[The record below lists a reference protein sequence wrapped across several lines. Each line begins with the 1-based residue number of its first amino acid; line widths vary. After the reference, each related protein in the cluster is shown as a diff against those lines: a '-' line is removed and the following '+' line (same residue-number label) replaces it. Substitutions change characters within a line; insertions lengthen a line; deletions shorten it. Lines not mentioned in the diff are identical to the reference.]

1 MRYNILIGGEA
12 GQGPN
17 ILTQIIGDAIIK
29 SGNYAFYSRDYQS
42 LIRGGHNFNV
52 ITFSDEPVSSN
63 DSKIDILVCL
73 DSKTE
78 ELHKKKLENR
88 RNIA

>member
-1 MRYNILIGGEA
+1 MLLFKRLSIV
-12 GQGPN
+12 
-17 ILTQIIGDAIIK
+17 
-29 SGNYAFYSRDYQS
+29 
-42 LIRGGHNFNV
+42 IRGGHNFNV

-78 ELHKKKLENR
+78 ELHKKLENR